1 MPEALLEISDLDVAL
16 PRFYGDTS
24 VVSGFEL
31 SLGQQECIGLVGE
44 SGCGKS
50 LVGLTV
56 MGLEP
61 DGARVS
67 GRILLDG
74 RDLLTLSESERH
86 KLRGSEIAM
95 IYQDALTSLNPVF
108 RVGTQ
113 LRQVCERKG
122 AYTPADLL
130 EMVRLGAQRRFLDA
144 YPHELSGGQRQRVLI
159 AIALAQQPRILLADE
174 PTTALDVTVQAQ
186 IVALLQ
192 RLREELGFALIL
204 VSHDLGLVSLMAD
217 RVTVMYAG
225 QVAEEGPT
233 EEVLRRP
240 LHPYSAGLVAA
251 SASLTHR
258 TARLAQ
264 IPGVVP
270 SPRDFP
276 SGCRFR
282 DRCPRAQD
290 ECRHARPTVE
300 RSDAEGRAHCVN
312 PIVLRGAA
320 R

>member
-1 MPEALLEISDLDVAL
+1 MAEALLQVSALDVKL

-31 SLGQQECIGLVGE
+31 TLRARECVGLVGE

-61 DGARVS
+61 SEARVS
-67 GRILLDG
+67 GRILLDD
-74 RDLLTLSESERH
+74 RDVLKLPENERH
-86 KLRGSEIAM
+86 RLRGSEIAM
-95 IYQDALTSLNPVF
+95 IYQDALTSLNPGF

-122 AYTPADLL
+122 VYTPAELL
-130 EMVRLGAQRRFLDA
+130 DMVRLGADRRFLDA

-186 IVALLQ
+186 IVNLLQ
-192 RLREELGFALIL
+192 RLKEELGFALIL

-251 SASLTHR
+251 SASLSHG

-270 SPRDFP
+270 SPHDFP

-282 DRCPRAQD
+282 DRCGRAQE
-290 ECRHARPTVE
+290 ECQQDPPIVE
-300 RSDAEGRAHCVN
+300 RPGAAGRAYCVN